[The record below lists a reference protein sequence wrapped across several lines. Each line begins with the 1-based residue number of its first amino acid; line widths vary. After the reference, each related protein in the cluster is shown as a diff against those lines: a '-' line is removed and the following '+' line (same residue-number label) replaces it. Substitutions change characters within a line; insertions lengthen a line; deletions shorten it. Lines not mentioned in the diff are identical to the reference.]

1 MASEAPNLAKPPA
14 GETADQDAGLLLLP
28 PTQYVPPLTPTN
40 TAQAPDK
47 AATAASARPS
57 ELPPVPSPATTDLG
71 PAPEFHFTFPD
82 RLRGWD
88 KSVAVWLQENNK
100 YFSGVAASAVVF
112 EGERVLVLQRAPHD
126 SMPLQWEPPGGG
138 VDPEETI
145 LVGCAR
151 ELWEEAGL
159 VARRVVRVVP
169 PPGSQDGDGVE
180 REDREDRDLGIPFS
194 NRTGDKFYY
203 KFTFEVEVED
213 AEAVRTDP
221 NEHVGWMWLTEEEVE
236 NCRTSNGSAVSFTMS
251 SVRKQLLGAFD
262 LRKAA

>member
-1 MASEAPNLAKPPA
+1 MASEAPDLANPPS
-14 GETADQDAGLLLLP
+14 GDNTGQDAGLFILP
-28 PTQYVPPLTPTN
+28 STQYVPPPAPTCA
-40 TAQAPDK
+40 AQGLDK
-47 AATAASARPS
+47 AATAASAQPS
-57 ELPPVPSPATTDLG
+57 ELPSVPSSAVTDLG

-82 RLRGWD
+82 RLKGWD

-100 YFSGVAASAVVF
+100 YFSGVAASAIVF
-112 EGERVLVLQRAPHD
+112 KGERVLVLQRAPHD

-169 PPGSQDGDGVE
+169 PPVTRDGGEVE
-180 REDREDRDLGIPFS
+180 GAEREDRDLGIPFS
-194 NRTGDKFYY
+194 NRRGDKFYY

-213 AEAVRTDP
+213 ADAVRIDP
-221 NEHVGWMWLTEEEVE
+221 NEHVDWMWLTEEEVE
-236 NCRTSNGSAVSFTMS
+236 NCRTTNGSAVSFTMS
-251 SVRKQLLGAFD
+251 SVRKQLLGAFA
-262 LRKAA
+262 LRKAG

>member
-1 MASEAPNLAKPPA
+1 MASEDPDSANMPA
-14 GETADQDAGLLLLP
+14 GDNSDQDAGLLLP
-28 PTQYVPPLTPTN
+28 STQYVPPPVPAN
-40 TAQAPDK
+40 TTQRADK
-47 AATAASARPS
+47 AAAATSARPS
-57 ELPPVPSPATTDLG
+57 ELPPAPSSASNLG
-71 PAPEFHFTFPD
+71 SPPEFHLTFPD
-82 RLRGWD
+82 RLKGWD

-100 YFSGVAASAVVF
+100 YFSGVAASAIVF
-112 EGERVLVLQRAPHD
+112 SGDRVLVLQRAPHD

-159 VARRVVRVVP
+159 VASRVVRVVP
-169 PPGSQDGDGVE
+169 PPPVGDEVEKGVV
-180 REDREDRDLGIPFS
+180 REDRDLGIPFS

-213 AEAVRTDP
+213 AEVVRIDP

-236 NCRTSNGSAVSFTMS
+236 NCRTLEGKGVSFTMS
-251 SVRKQLLGAFD
+251 SVRKQLLGAFA
-262 LRKAA
+262 LRKAD